1 MPETKT
7 KGKNATLEEEVQAT
21 LKRLEA
27 KDQGLKQFLKKA
39 YGYAVFPS
47 VGKAALVVGGA
58 YGKGL
63 VFERGKMVGY
73 ATMSQLTLGVQ
84 LGGDTFSEVLAFESK
99 ESLDRFKKGRTAFA
113 ANASAVLVKAAA
125 GGTADFEKGVAAL
138 AYTRGGMM
146 LEMAIGGQKFK
157 FKPAGEGEG
166 EEDEQGGGKQQGRGK
181 GKSARSQGE
190 ESEEEGEQDE
200 ESEEG
205 DEDQQSGLLGRALG
219 GVREAASKTTDFVK
233 QHPVIATVVGTGLV
247 ASAVVYVVRSIR
259 AASEGQEESEGEDE
273 GQEEG
278 DEEAQ
283 AEDQAESQDEGE
295 EQEQDDQ
302 DDAEDSQNGHDSPR
316 MMRRGKSRV

>member
-1 MPETKT
+1 MPETKS

-27 KDQGLKQFLKKA
+27 KDQGLKQFLKKS

-63 VFERGKMVGY
+63 VFERGKMIGY

-84 LGGDTFSEVLAFESK
+84 LGGDTFTEVLAFESK

-157 FKPAGEGEG
+157 FKPAGEEEEG
-166 EEDEQGGGKQQGRGK
+166 DEDQGKQQAGGK
-181 GKSARSQGE
+181 GQSAKGSQGE
-190 ESEEEGEQDE
+190 ESEEDEQDQEGEE
-200 ESEEG
+200 GEEG
-205 DEDQQSGLLGRALG
+205 GEDQQSGVFGRALG
-219 GVREAASKTTDFVK
+219 GVRNAASKTTDFVK
-233 QHPVIATVVGTGLV
+233 EHPIIATVVGTGV
-247 ASAVVYVVRSIR
+247 AAYAVVYVVRSIR
-259 AASEGQEESEGEDE
+259 AASASQESEGEDE

-278 DEEAQ
+278 DEEGEAQ
-283 AEDQAESQDEGE
+283 DQAESQDEGE
-295 EQEQDDQ
+295 EQDDDQ
-302 DDAEDSQNGHDSPR
+302 DDAEDSQNGHQSPR

>member
-7 KGKNATLEEEVQAT
+7 KGKNATFEEEVQAT
-21 LKRLEA
+21 IKRLEA
-27 KDQGLKQFLKKA
+27 KDPGLKQFLKKA

-63 VFERGKMVGY
+63 VFERGKMIGY
-73 ATMSQLTLGVQ
+73 ATMGQFTLGVQ
-84 LGGDTFSEVLAFESK
+84 LGGDTFSEVLVFESK

-157 FKPAGEGEG
+157 FKPAGEEEG
-166 EEDEQGGGKQQGRGK
+166 EEGGGKEQAGRK
-181 GKSARSQGE
+181 GQSARSQGE
-190 ESEEEGEQDE
+190 ESEGEEDQEG
-200 ESEEG
+200 EEG
-205 DEDQQSGLLGRALG
+205 DEDQQSGFLGRALG
-219 GVREAASKTTDFVK
+219 GVRGAASKTTDLVK
-233 QHPVIATVVGTGLV
+233 GHPVIATVVGTGLV
-247 ASAVVYVVRSIR
+247 ATAVIYVVRSIR
-259 AASEGQEESEGEDE
+259 AASEGQESQGEDE

-278 DEEAQ
+278 DEEGQ

-295 EQEQDDQ
+295 EQEQDDAEQ
-302 DDAEDSQNGHDSPR
+302 DDAEDSQNGHNSPR